1 MERKN
6 KLQRERRKRKL
17 LKLLQSILFLIFCK
31 KLKFINGL
39 ELASVNKKFIVY
51 KNQWKNFQRRVEHQ
65 SLDFSVLLEVHK
77 KIIML
82 LKVNL
87 KEEKKKVE
95 KRVKNLQTSSQK
107 VQVSINILIGFQ
119 FQRMV
124 LGKNYLI

>member
-1 MERKN
+1 M
-6 KLQRERRKRKL
+6 
-17 LKLLQSILFLIFCK
+17 
-31 KLKFINGL
+31 
-39 ELASVNKKFIVY
+39 
-51 KNQWKNFQRRVEHQ
+51 EHQ

>member
-1 MERKN
+1 
-6 KLQRERRKRKL
+6 
-17 LKLLQSILFLIFCK
+17 
-31 KLKFINGL
+31 
-39 ELASVNKKFIVY
+39 
-51 KNQWKNFQRRVEHQ
+51 
-65 SLDFSVLLEVHK
+65 
-77 KIIML
+77 ML

-107 VQVSINILIGFQ
+107 VQVSINILIGFP